1 MSDKKIKK
9 TVEDWVS
16 EVNYTNYD
24 AYIPSSFA
32 LEFVN
37 FIKMVNGADGEEHKT
52 PIMHMMMLDQ
62 VAGAKENIANLCYR
76 GAAKTTVMAE
86 YLFLYLAVY
95 GSIPGFGEVT
105 IAIYVSD
112 SIENGVKNMRKNLE
126 YRWENSPFLQKYV
139 PKVRFTDVRYEFE
152 NIDGKKLI
160 VKGYGAKA
168 LSLDSKLFT
177 DKGMTTIANVKVG
190 DKIFG
195 ADGYLA
201 TVTKKSEVFNRPMYQ
216 ITLEDGRTLK
226 VSDEH
231 INSIVHKT
239 NVNNKASYIK
249 KDLYTHELLELP
261 LVHSRLRKRKGKP
274 DYTSNENLVFIEN
287 CKPLEYTEKHLLL
300 DPYTLGLLLG
310 DGSLKRDGSCT
321 LHGHVDDMKFYKT
334 QIPYELGK
342 PYIDKRNNNVES
354 ISIKGISQIARDLTI
369 VSHGNFKRV
378 PSEYFFGSIKQ
389 RLALLAGLLDTDGT
403 IDKRGRISFTS
414 NSEGLVD
421 DVANLCRSLGG
432 TAKKHNMNKAFRVE
446 LWLEYIPFKL
456 KRKALRFKNR
466 TKHLVAIKSIIKIT
480 DEPSQCIA
488 IDNEE
493 HQFIANEYF
502 RTHNTGVRGAKEQ
515 GRRVDLAILDDLISD
530 DDARSPTVIKSI
542 EDTVYKAI
550 DYALHPTRSKVI
562 WSGTPFNQN
571 DPLYKA
577 IESGGW
583 YVNVYPVCEH
593 FDSETTEET
602 FVGAWP
608 DRHDFKYVKSKYDK
622 AVATG
627 QIDAFNQELMLRIM
641 SDEDR
646 LIKDTDIVW
655 YSRYDVLKYRSNYN
669 FYITTDFATSEKTSA
684 DFSVISVWAYN
695 NNGDWLW
702 VDGIVERQ
710 TMDKNLDDLFRF
722 ATMYKPDGVG
732 IEVTGQQGGFI
743 QWIREQQISR
753 NIFFK
758 LTSDGNKGSEG
769 IRPNTNKMVRFNT
782 VVPLFKNKKIWFPK
796 ELKNSKEIEEAINE
810 LRNASPGGFKSKHDD
825 FIDTISMLSVMNPWK
840 PSTEDTLEYNP
851 ADGVWE
857 DTQFSEDTSYINS
870 YIV

>member
-160 VKGYGAKA
+160 VKGYGAK
-168 LSLDSKLFT
+168 
-177 DKGMTTIANVKVG
+177 
-190 DKIFG
+190 
-195 ADGYLA
+195 
-201 TVTKKSEVFNRPMYQ
+201 
-216 ITLEDGRTLK
+216 
-226 VSDEH
+226 
-231 INSIVHKT
+231 
-239 NVNNKASYIK
+239 
-249 KDLYTHELLELP
+249 
-261 LVHSRLRKRKGKP
+261 
-274 DYTSNENLVFIEN
+274 
-287 CKPLEYTEKHLLL
+287 
-300 DPYTLGLLLG
+300 
-310 DGSLKRDGSCT
+310 
-321 LHGHVDDMKFYKT
+321 
-334 QIPYELGK
+334 
-342 PYIDKRNNNVES
+342 
-354 ISIKGISQIARDLTI
+354 
-369 VSHGNFKRV
+369 
-378 PSEYFFGSIKQ
+378 
-389 RLALLAGLLDTDGT
+389 
-403 IDKRGRISFTS
+403 
-414 NSEGLVD
+414 
-421 DVANLCRSLGG
+421 
-432 TAKKHNMNKAFRVE
+432 
-446 LWLEYIPFKL
+446 
-456 KRKALRFKNR
+456 
-466 TKHLVAIKSIIKIT
+466 
-480 DEPSQCIA
+480 
-488 IDNEE
+488 
-493 HQFIANEYF
+493 
-502 RTHNTGVRGAKEQ
+502 TGVRGAKEQ
-515 GRRVDLAILDDLISD
+515 GRRVDLAILDDLLSD

-593 FDSETTEET
+593 FDSETTEKT
-602 FVGAWP
+602 FVGAWS
-608 DRHDFKYVKSKYDK
+608 DRHDFKYVKAKYDK

-857 DTQFSEDTSYINS
+857 DTQFSEDADYINS